1 MIGPR
6 YDEIPPAIR
15 RAQRRDAIARRV
27 GELSIE
33 VIAANDGADL
43 KRIADQLRALAD
55 ALEQGE

>member
-1 MIGPR
+1 MIGPG
-6 YDEIPPAIR
+6 YDEIPPAIQ
-15 RAQRRDAIARRV
+15 RAQRRDTIARRV

-55 ALEQGE
+55 QLEEGE